1 MIGPELAR
9 MLNTLYGWAAV
20 EDGVG
25 ESLCVP
31 CGRELQNNKW
41 KAPDGYEP
49 ITGADYFN
57 AGQDPA
63 DPWECARCGAVGDVD
78 EYSFEQTDEDTIS
91 CRECKSAEGVTPFAT
106 CDSCGKRLEDG
117 KEE

>member
-9 MLNTLYGWAAV
+9 MLNTLYGWAV
-20 EDGVG
+20 VGDGVG
-25 ESLCVP
+25 GELLCVP
-31 CGRELQNNKW
+31 CGRELQDNKW
-41 KAPDGYEP
+41 KAPAGYEP
-49 ITGADYFN
+49 VTGTDYFN

-78 EYSFEQTDEDTIS
+78 EYAFEKVGDAVV
-91 CRECKSAEGVTPFAT
+91 CRKCKSAEDVLPFAT
-106 CDSCGKRLEDG
+106 CNTCGKRLEDG